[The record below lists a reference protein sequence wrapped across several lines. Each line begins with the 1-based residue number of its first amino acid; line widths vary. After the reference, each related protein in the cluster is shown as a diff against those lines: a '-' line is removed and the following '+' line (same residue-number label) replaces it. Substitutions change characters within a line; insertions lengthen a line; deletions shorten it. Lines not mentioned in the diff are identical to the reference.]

1 MGPTGSGGQ
10 PNTGGSTTEEFPE
23 KSQIKNSAR
32 FSPAVLRLAQ
42 EHDIDLSLITATG
55 RNNRITRKDV
65 QSFIDSGSIS
75 SSQENSA
82 VESIP
87 EATQPISIYPSE
99 LNGDQRVKLTPIR
112 KMIASNMVKSASL
125 IPQAW
130 SLVEVDVSGMVSR
143 RRAIREEFK
152 QREGINITYLPF
164 VIKAVAESL
173 KENPLL
179 NSSWG
184 EDSIIMKS
192 RINIGIAIA
201 TNAGL
206 VVPVIHD
213 ADTLSI
219 AGLARSVENIS
230 TRSREGTLTVD
241 DVRGGT
247 FTVNNTGVLGSVA
260 SQPLVN
266 YPQAAIMTTEAIVK
280 RPVIVADA
288 IAIRSM
294 MNICLSFDH
303 RIMDGQEVGEFAT
316 AVKRRLEVVDGNT
329 PVY

>member
-1 MGPTGSGGQ
+1 
-10 PNTGGSTTEEFPE
+10 
-23 KSQIKNSAR
+23 
-32 FSPAVLRLAQ
+32 
-42 EHDIDLSLITATG
+42 
-55 RNNRITRKDV
+55 
-65 QSFIDSGSIS
+65 
-75 SSQENSA
+75 
-82 VESIP
+82 
-87 EATQPISIYPSE
+87 
-99 LNGDQRVKLTPIR
+99 
-112 KMIASNMVKSASL
+112 MIASNMVKSANL

-143 RRAIREEFK
+143 RQSIRKEFK

-184 EDSIIMKS
+184 EDSIIMKR

-201 TNAGL
+201 TKTGL

-219 AGLARSVENIS
+219 AGLARSVEDIS

-303 RIMDGQEVGEFAT
+303 RIMDGQEVGEFNI
-316 AVKRRLEVVDGNT
+316 AVKRRLEVVDSNT